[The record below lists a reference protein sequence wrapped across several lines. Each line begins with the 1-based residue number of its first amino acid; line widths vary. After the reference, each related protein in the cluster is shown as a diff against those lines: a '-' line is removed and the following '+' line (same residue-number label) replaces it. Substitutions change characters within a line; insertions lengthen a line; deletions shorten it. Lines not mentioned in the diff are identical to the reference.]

1 MTALTAQPLETA
13 DGAQLKSVVEY
24 LPFVRKV
31 AHRVARRLPAHITLD
46 DLVGAGV
53 VGLIEAMGRYD
64 PTKVSDFEKYA
75 EFRVKGS
82 ILDEL
87 RRRDLMARDARLE
100 AKQIQQTIEGLTQE
114 VGRQPE
120 EDEIAERL
128 GIDVTELRTKLE
140 KLTPVKVMSFNEV
153 HSDTM
158 PGTVE
163 NPFEQYAKKE
173 MIERL
178 QQALGKLG
186 ERYQQVLF
194 LYYQES
200 LTLKE
205 IGEVLDVSES
215 RVCQI
220 MSEATLR
227 LRVLLG
233 VEKKKAE
240 TKRRKVA
247 GE

>member
-1 MTALTAQPLETA
+1 MTALTAQPLETT
-13 DGAQLKSVVEY
+13 DKNQLKSVVEY

-53 VGLIEAMGRYD
+53 VGLLEAMGRYD
-64 PTKVSDFEKYA
+64 PAKASDFEKYA

-100 AKQIQQTIEGLTQE
+100 AKQIEQTIEGLTQE
-114 VGRQPE
+114 IGRPPE
-120 EDEIAERL
+120 EDEVAERL
-128 GIDVTELRTKLE
+128 GVEVGELRTKLE

-158 PGTVE
+158 PGNIE

-173 MIERL
+173 MVEQL
-178 QQALGKLG
+178 KQALTKLG
-186 ERYQQVLF
+186 ERYQQVLY

-233 VEKKKAE
+233 VENKKNKTKKVKA
-240 TKRRKVA
+240 A
-247 GE
+247 S